1 MARMLERIRWLL
13 LIGFL
18 LSLSMLSFGYCYSPN
33 ATIPFSFKELSG
45 TVYVTSPVENFNY
58 SDSDVV
64 VNVSLHIGG
73 IEYEPNTHYVPYQN
87 MSCIVSLD
95 DAGWREMSLVSVGGL
110 EAFSSVANPFWYS
123 NTWLNYTAALH
134 SVSGGQH
141 YVRIGVK
148 PDGIP
153 LSYESSQGSLV
164 YFNIINSAQ
173 EKPFPWLPVAAV
185 SVIVGA
191 VVAVAAVV
199 YGKKRRR

>member
-1 MARMLERIRWLL
+1 MVFMARMLERILWLL
-13 LIGFL
+13 LVVCL
-18 LSLSMLSFGYCYSPN
+18 LSLSTLHLGFCYSQN

-45 TVYVTSPVENFNY
+45 TVYVTSPVENFY
-58 SDSDVV
+58 SDSNIA

-95 DAGWREMSLVSVGGL
+95 DGEWREMSLVSVGGL
-110 EAFSSVANPFWYS
+110 EAFSSVVNPFWYS
-123 NTWLNYTAALH
+123 NTWLNYSAALH
-134 SVSGGQH
+134 DVSGGQ
-141 YVRIGVK
+141 YFLRIGVK

-173 EKPFPWLPVAAV
+173 QKPFPWLPVAAV
-185 SVIVGA
+185 TVL
-191 VVAVAAVV
+191 VAVAAVV
-199 YGKKRRR
+199 YLKKRKR